1 MNTNK
6 ILEIQNLYVELD
18 SIGKRI
24 IDNVS
29 LTVNEGEFVA
39 LAGESGSG
47 KTMTALSCMNLLP
60 SNMKIVSGKIFLEN
74 TELTALS
81 QKEMRALTGKDISII
96 FQEPM
101 TALNPLIKVGK
112 QIEETGLRH
121 GMNKIQAKERAL
133 DLMQMSGFS
142 NPHKIATCYPHEL
155 SGGMR
160 QRILIA
166 SSLMNNPKIL
176 IADEPTT
183 ALDVTTQEEI
193 LNIISSM
200 NKVLHTSMLLIT
212 HNLDVVKKVCE
223 RIYVMHNGKIIESG
237 NVKTVLTSPK
247 ENYTKALLDA
257 IPSFSKRGKKLGNN
271 IIF

>member
-121 GMNKIQAKERAL
+121 GKIGRASCRER
-133 DLMQMSGFS
+133 
-142 NPHKIATCYPHEL
+142 
-155 SGGMR
+155 
-160 QRILIA
+160 
-166 SSLMNNPKIL
+166 
-176 IADEPTT
+176 
-183 ALDVTTQEEI
+183 V
-193 LNIISSM
+193 
-200 NKVLHTSMLLIT
+200 
-212 HNLDVVKKVCE
+212 
-223 RIYVMHNGKIIESG
+223 
-237 NVKTVLTSPK
+237 
-247 ENYTKALLDA
+247 
-257 IPSFSKRGKKLGNN
+257 
-271 IIF
+271 